1 VPVISAYRQFVE
13 EGSLVSYGPD
23 TSEIFRRTA
32 SYVDRI
38 LKGEKAGDLPAQS
51 PDKFELIVNLR
62 VAKAL
67 GLSVRESF
75 LLLADEVIE

>member
-1 VPVISAYRQFVE
+1 M
-13 EGSLVSYGPD
+13 VSYGPD
-23 TSEIFRRTA
+23 TSEIFRRAA

-51 PDKFELIVNLR
+51 PEKFELIVNLK